1 MRRHHHSASPFEKSI
16 CFSRAVRDGDRI
28 EVAGTAP
35 IGTDGDCV
43 PGGAFDHATRCFT
56 IIREAIEA
64 LGGSMDDVVRTRM
77 YLVDRAD
84 WEEVGRAHGA
94 AFAGIDP
101 ASTMVIAQLLDERWR
116 VEIEATAVVAGDR
129 QSDS

>member
-1 MRRHHHSASPFEKSI
+1 MRQHHRSASPFESSI

-35 IGTDGDCV
+35 IGSDGQTV
-43 PGGAFDHATRCFT
+43 EGSAFEQAQRCFV

-64 LGGSMDDVVRTRM
+64 LGGSMSDVIRTRM
-77 YLVDRAD
+77 YLVDKAD
-84 WEEVGRAHGA
+84 WEAVGRAHGE

-101 ASTMVIAQLLDERWR
+101 ASTMVVAQLLDDHWR
-116 VEIEATAVVAGDR
+116 VEIEASAICAAE
-129 QSDS
+129 